1 MNPTYPQTVFLNG
14 RWIPADQATL
24 SVFDR
29 GFMLGDGI
37 YEVIPFYKGKPFLLQ
52 AHLNRLHY
60 SLQEVAIT
68 PTHVSWTDLVMEA
81 VEHASLSDADGAVYM
96 QVSRGVAPRTH
107 FFPKQTEPT
116 VLCYAYPLQL
126 TGFEHKR
133 AKVLTL
139 EDRRWHRCDI
149 KSTSLMGNV
158 LANNEAHLKGYQE
171 ALLYRGDFLTEGTHT
186 SCFFVKHNC
195 VYTHPQGPHI
205 LPGITRMEVIAIC
218 KELGIEVKEEPVPL
232 DHLSTMDELFLSG
245 TTTQVLAIG
254 QVDKAKETLFQQEE
268 TGIIT
273 QKIQEAFKQR
283 LNSL

>member
-1 MNPTYPQTVFLNG
+1 MSPTYPQTVFLNG

-37 YEVIPFYKGKPFLLQ
+37 YEVIPFYQGKPFLLQ

-60 SLQEVAIT
+60 SLQEVAIMT
-68 PTHVSWTDLVMEA
+68 KLVSWEDIVTEA
-81 VEHASLSDADGAVYM
+81 IQHAGLSNADGAVYM
-96 QVSRGVAPRTH
+96 QVSRGTAPRTH
-107 FFPKQTEPT
+107 FFPEQTEPT

-126 TGFEHKR
+126 AGFEHKR
-133 AKVLTL
+133 AKVLVL
-139 EDRRWHRCDI
+139 EDKRWHRCDI

-158 LANNEAHLKGYQE
+158 LANNEAHHRGYQE
-171 ALLYRGDFLTEGTHT
+171 ALLYRGDSLTEGTHT
-186 SCFFVKHNC
+186 SSFFVKQAH
-195 VYTHPQGPHI
+195 VYTHPQGPQI

-232 DHLSTMDELFLSG
+232 DRLPTMDELFLTG

-254 QVDKAKETLFQQEE
+254 QVDKENETLFRREE
-268 TGIIT
+268 VGPIT
-273 QKIQEAFKQR
+273 RTIQDAFKQR
-283 LNSL
+283 LNNL